1 MSALPEIAQALR
13 SFTTSTISVVI
24 RFCSGKLGRAGCLV
38 ISRDGGT
45 ERRLLTAERYE
56 SMNFTEV
63 QQVLYSPSL
72 PVFEFISSSPVL
84 FSTPSQA

>member
-1 MSALPEIAQALR
+1 MGGALAGWEIFRFINPLIPKLPFGNVSTAVTDMSALPEIAQTLR
-13 SFTTSTISVVI
+13 SFTTSTIPVVI
-24 RFCSGKLGRAGCLV
+24 RFCFVFV

-63 QQVLYSPSL
+63 
-72 PVFEFISSSPVL
+72 
-84 FSTPSQA
+84 